1 MGRVSRQRRGLF
13 DEAPFILFWETTRA
27 CDLACLHC
35 RASAVPG
42 ASPLELTTAEGEA
55 LLDEAKQM
63 GVPLVVLT
71 GGDPAKR
78 ADLVELVAYGSRIGL
93 RMALTPSATPL
104 ITTELLARLKDAGL
118 TRLAVSLDA
127 ADPAVHD
134 AFRGVAGS
142 HARTLEI
149 LRTARALGL
158 TTQVNTS
165 VLRENV
171 GELAALAEEVA
182 RADIELWSLFVV
194 VPTGRARQES
204 ALDAHEIESV
214 LEWLAVRSERC
225 AFDVKTTA
233 APQFRRVLL
242 QHKLKRQDIV
252 GIRDGIGRA
261 PRGVNDGSGIVFVS
275 HEGDIFPSGFLP
287 LRCGNVRTD
296 SLAAVYREHPLF
308 VALRSPD
315 AVRGKCGRCEFRH
328 VCGGSRARAFATT
341 MSPMASDPGCPYEPD
356 AHALEGKSA

>member
-1 MGRVSRQRRGLF
+1 MGRVSGPRGLF
-13 DEAPFILFWETTRA
+13 DQAPFILFWETTQA

-35 RASAVPG
+35 RASAVPQ
-42 ASPLELTTAEGEA
+42 ASPRELTTAEGKT
-55 LLDEAKQM
+55 LLDGAREM

-78 ADLVELVAYGSRIGL
+78 ADLVELVAHGSRIGL

-104 ITTELLARLKDAGL
+104 ITTELLAQLKDAGL
-118 TRLAVSLDA
+118 SRLAVSLDA
-127 ADPAVHD
+127 ATAAVHD

-149 LRTARALGL
+149 LRAARSLGL

-165 VLRENV
+165 VVRENV
-171 GELAALAEEVA
+171 GELAALADEVA
-182 RADIELWSLFVV
+182 RADVELWSLFVV

-204 ALDAHEIESV
+204 ALDAREIESL
-214 LEWLAVRSERC
+214 LEWLAARADHVP
-225 AFDVKTTA
+225 FDVKTTA

-242 QHKLKRQDIV
+242 QHKFKRQDIV

-296 SLAAVYREHPLF
+296 SLATVYREHPLF
-308 VALRSPD
+308 VSLRSPD
-315 AVRGKCGRCEFRH
+315 EVRGKCGRCEFRH
-328 VCGGSRARAFATT
+328 VCGGSRARAFAAT
-341 MSPMASDPGCPYEPD
+341 MSPMASDPGCPYEP
-356 AHALEGKSA
+356 ALHALEGESA